1 MKMRTMR
8 RNNMKQI
15 TLDDNFKQE
24 AIKKF
29 TDYINGLNR
38 YPSNR
43 IDFTTEIENTT
54 KTLAKPTIYIS
65 ATAYLK
71 MMLYVRDTATEIAW
85 HGTVERNIKANWYFI
100 KDVFLY
106 PQIDSAATVD
116 TDQEKYQEW
125 LMNIEDDEVFNN
137 IRFQGHSHVNMGTSP
152 SSTDLNMYE
161 TFLQVLPK
169 NDYYIFM
176 IMNKSGDL
184 TSLIYDL
191 EKNTIFESEDINIKI
206 LCTASKDLI
215 ADIDEEK
222 EKYCEKPRITTY
234 NYSSRDYDDMFLY
247 GRSSFHQSTGDVNEL
262 IDEIDKKYKNPRLSL
277 TKNKRKSKV

>member
-1 MKMRTMR
+1 
-8 RNNMKQI
+8 MKQI